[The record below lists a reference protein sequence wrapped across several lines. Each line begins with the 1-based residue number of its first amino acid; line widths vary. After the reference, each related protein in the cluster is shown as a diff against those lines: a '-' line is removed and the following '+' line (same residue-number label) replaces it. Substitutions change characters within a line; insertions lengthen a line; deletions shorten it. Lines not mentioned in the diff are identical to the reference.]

1 MVSRRIDVFLH
12 TIKTDDSSMKKT
24 ATRIIQFLQTDIWQ
38 ISPGEIPRWQYMLC
52 SIIKILLLTLRFFTT
67 KGVMRHA
74 SALTYSTLLSIV
86 PILAVVFAIARGFG
100 YNKYIETWFRSA
112 FESQPQAAD
121 VIVGFVNSYLVHTK
135 SGIVLGVGL
144 LFMFYTVFMLVNNIE
159 LTFNEIW
166 QVKKARG
173 IYRMFTDYLAMIL
186 FFPIILVVTSGI
198 SIFIATI
205 AGSMPDIVLLGPMMR
220 FLIALL
226 PYLLMSAM
234 FIGFYVFIPNTH
246 VRFRA
251 VIVPGILAGVAM
263 QWLQLFYIHS
273 QIWVSSYNAIYGSFA
288 ALPLF
293 MLWMQI
299 SWTICLFG
307 ATLCYANQ
315 NLSYYDYNTNTSEI
329 SHRYRLMLCAMLAS
343 HICRRFYNGEQPLT
357 ALELQKATQIPIRI
371 VNDLLYDMTEARLI
385 IATTPDEKSESPRFL
400 PAEHVNNLSLGVMT
414 DRLESQ
420 GHWKLDLPLQ
430 QVYNK
435 HWRKAIA
442 LRHEYLNRSRDIL
455 LKDL

>member
-1 MVSRRIDVFLH
+1 
-12 TIKTDDSSMKKT
+12 MKEKLT
-24 ATRIIQFLQTDIWQ
+24 GIIRFLQVDVWQ
-38 ISPGEIPRWQYMLC
+38 ISPGAVPRWRYMLY
-52 SIIKILLLTLRFFTT
+52 SVVKILLLTIRFFTT

-100 YNKYIETWFRSA
+100 YNRYIEEWFRSA
-112 FESQPQAAD
+112 FESQPQASDA
-121 VIVGFVNSYLVHTK
+121 IVGFVNSYLVHTK
-135 SGIVLGVGL
+135 SGVVLGFGL

-166 QVKKARG
+166 QVKKARSV
-173 IYRMFTDYLAMIL
+173 YRMLTDYLAMML
-186 FFPIILVVTSGI
+186 LFPIMLVVTSGM
-198 SIFIATI
+198 SIFIATV
-205 AGSMPDIVLLGPMMR
+205 AGSMPDIMVLGPMMR
-220 FLIALL
+220 FFIALL

-246 VRFRA
+246 VKVRH

-263 QWLQLFYIHS
+263 QWLQLFYINS

-288 ALPLF
+288 ALPMF
-293 MLWMQI
+293 MLWLQI

-315 NLSYYDYNTNTSEI
+315 YLSYYDYDTKTSDI

-343 HICRRFYNGEQPLT
+343 HICRRFYNGEPSLT
-357 ALELQKATQIPIRI
+357 AIELQQKTQIPIRI

-385 IATTPDEKSESPRFL
+385 IAATPDEKSETTHYL
-400 PAEHVNNLSLGVMT
+400 PAENVENLTLGVLIS
-414 DRLESQ
+414 RLESR
-420 GHWKLDLPLQ
+420 GLWKLDLPLRDI
-430 QVYNK
+430 YNAQ
-435 HWRKAIA
+435 WRKAFA
-442 LRHEYLNRSRDIL
+442 LRREYIGKSRDIL
-455 LKDL
+455 LREM